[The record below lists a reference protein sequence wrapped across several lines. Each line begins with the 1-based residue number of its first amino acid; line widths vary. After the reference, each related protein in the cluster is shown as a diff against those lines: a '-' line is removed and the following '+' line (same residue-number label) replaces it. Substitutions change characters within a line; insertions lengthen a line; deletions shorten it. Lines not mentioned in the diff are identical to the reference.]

1 MGDFHQQQLLDLFK
15 TQFEKRNDVI
25 KEMQISDE
33 TAKLIQEKILDQK
46 NKDVVYQLYFLLKKI
61 PVEFRCFYCRCGYP
75 LVSKNMFRYRESEF
89 KISDATL
96 LDMCRV
102 KHIWEKLFPDITERF
117 GSWQCTTFDYYKK
130 NIDDEKKLDQLLIAA
145 ELDCNNKQ
153 HE

>member
-1 MGDFHQQQLLDLFK
+1 
-15 TQFEKRNDVI
+15 
-25 KEMQISDE
+25 MQISDE

-89 KISDATL
+89 KISDTTL

-102 KHIWEKLFPDITERF
+102 KHIWGKLFPDITERF
-117 GSWQCTTFDYYKK
+117 GSWCCMDYDCYEKIINK
-130 NIDDEKKLDQLLIAA
+130 EKKLDQLLVMT
-145 ELDCNNKQ
+145 ESDNKNDCFCANCDTNDNEKW
-153 HE
+153 

>member
-1 MGDFHQQQLLDLFK
+1 
-15 TQFEKRNDVI
+15 
-25 KEMQISDE
+25 MQISDE

-75 LVSKNMFRYRESEF
+75 LVSKNMFRYRELEF

-117 GSWQCTTFDYYKK
+117 GSWCCMDSDCYEKIINK
-130 NIDDEKKLDQLLIAA
+130 EKKLDQLLVIT
-145 ELDCNNKQ
+145 ESDNKNGCFCANCDTNDN
-153 HE
+153 EKW